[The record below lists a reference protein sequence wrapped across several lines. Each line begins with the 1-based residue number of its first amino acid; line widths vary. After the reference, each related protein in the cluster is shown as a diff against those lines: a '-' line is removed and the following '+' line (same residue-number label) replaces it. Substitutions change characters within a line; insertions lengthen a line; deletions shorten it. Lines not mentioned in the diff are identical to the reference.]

1 MAHPVFAKD
10 RVAVITGSAGGIG
23 LAMAKRCAS
32 LGMKVFLSDVVA
44 ADLERAQSL
53 VTEAAGG
60 DASRVAS
67 KIVDVSDY
75 DQVEALKKE
84 AFEKFGEVGFLMG
97 NAGISGS
104 FENRHPF
111 EKRDQWQRILNVNLW
126 GVINTT
132 QAFTQSMIDQG
143 TECLIVNTGSKQGIT
158 CPPGNTA
165 YNVSKAGVKT
175 LTEGLQHQ
183 LRNTEN
189 CKVSAALLVPGWVNS
204 ELQRRAKDSEAGAP
218 VADADLMFSE
228 SKPAAGAW
236 MPDQIVDY
244 FFTKLA
250 EGSFYILCPD
260 NDVTVDVDL
269 KRMEWS
275 AMDIPLGRPPL
286 SRWHPEHKEAFAAF
300 MKSDL

>member
-10 RVAVITGSAGGIG
+10 RVALITGSAGGIG

-32 LGMKVFLSDVVA
+32 LGMKVFLCDVVA
-44 ADLERAQSL
+44 ADLERAQAV

-75 DQVEALKKE
+75 DQMEAMKQE
-84 AFEKFGEVGFLMG
+84 VFAKFGEVGFLHV

-126 GVINTT
+126 GVINAT

-143 TECLIVNTGSKQGIT
+143 TPCLIAVTGSKQGIT

-165 YNVSKAGVKT
+165 YNVSKAGVKA
-175 LTEGLQHQ
+175 LTEGLAHQ

-189 CKVSAALLVPGWVNS
+189 CKVSTALLVPGWVNT
-204 ELQRRAKDSEAGAP
+204 ELQRRSKDAEAGAP

-228 SKPAAGAW
+228 SKPAADAW
-236 MPDQIVDY
+236 MPDQVVDY

-250 EGSFYILCPD
+250 EGSFYIICPD
-260 NDVTVDVDL
+260 NDVTAEVDL
-269 KRMEWS
+269 KRMQWS

-300 MKSDL
+300 MESDL